1 MNFVSWLSSPVPSN
15 ARYISLAA
23 KPARSVVNVNYR
35 TNSKRG
41 QYKDHQSRKLESEVL
56 LSLSYLPTA
65 ERLSV
70 VVMKAK
76 NIEMTAEENIT
87 RNQTTVPNPFVK
99 VCLIYGGRKI
109 KKKKTSVR
117 RQEKN
122 PVYNESMIFDVPG
135 NFLHK
140 IGFLITIEHRNFETE
155 QSTVLGRI
163 VMGSPVHNHSLRHW
177 NQMLAFPRR
186 PVAAWHKVFYLG

>member
-1 MNFVSWLSSPVPSN
+1 ML
-15 ARYISLAA
+15 ISLSGEDIEQLDDT
-23 KPARSVVNVNYR
+23 KKIE
-35 TNSKRG
+35 T
-41 QYKDHQSRKLESEVL
+41 EVL

-76 NIEMTAEENIT
+76 NIEIKSEETIT
-87 RNQTTVPNPFVK
+87 KNKTTVPNPFVK
-99 VCLIYGGRKI
+99 VCLIYAGRKI

-122 PVYNESMIFDVPG
+122 PVYNESMIFDVPA

-140 IGFLITIEHRNFETE
+140 IGFLITIEHKNFENE
-155 QSTVLGRI
+155 QTTVLGRVVI
-163 VMGSPVHNHSLRHW
+163 GSPVHNNALRHW

-186 PVAAWHKVFYLG
+186 PVAAWHKVFHLG

>member
-1 MNFVSWLSSPVPSN
+1 MNVVSPVSQFPFMGYFSSP
-15 ARYISLAA
+15 A
-23 KPARSVVNVNYR
+23 KHKDYQKTSSRSGR
-35 TNSKRG
+35 T
-41 QYKDHQSRKLESEVL
+41 KDRKTKKIETEVL

-76 NIEMTAEENIT
+76 NIEIKSEETIT
-87 RNQTTVPNPFVK
+87 KNKTTVPNPFVK
-99 VCLIYGGRKI
+99 VCLIYAGRKI

-122 PVYNESMIFDVPG
+122 PVYNESMIFDVPA

-140 IGFLITIEHRNFETE
+140 IGFLITIEHKNFENE
-155 QSTVLGRI
+155 QTTVLGRVVI
-163 VMGSPVHNHSLRHW
+163 GSPVHNNALRHW

-186 PVAAWHKVFYLG
+186 PVAAWHKVFHLG